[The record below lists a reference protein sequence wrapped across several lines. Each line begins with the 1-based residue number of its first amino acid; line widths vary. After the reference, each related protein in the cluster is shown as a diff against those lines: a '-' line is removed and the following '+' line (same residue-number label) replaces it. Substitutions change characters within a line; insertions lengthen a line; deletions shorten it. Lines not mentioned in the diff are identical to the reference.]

1 MTQRRIAVRLK
12 VPDNTAYTALV
23 ALRRLGVPVARVER
37 ATLVVV
43 TAADDSAALEGVR
56 RDEALFNPNLHEVGL
71 VPHSAPE
78 AGEIW
83 VRAGDETA
91 MQAWRLFDEYG
102 APAPAETLER
112 ARDAL
117 LCNPAI
123 ETAVV
128 GT

>member
-1 MTQRRIAVRLK
+1 MTERRLAVRLK

-37 ATLVVV
+37 ATLIVVA
-43 TAADDSAALEGVR
+43 AADDSAALEGVR
-56 RDEALFNPNLHEVGL
+56 RDEALFNANLHEVEL
-71 VPHSAPE
+71 VRCSAPE

-83 VRAGDETA
+83 VRARDA
-91 MQAWRLFDEYG
+91 SSMQAWRLFDEDG
-102 APAPAETLER
+102 APVPRATLEW

-128 GT
+128 GR